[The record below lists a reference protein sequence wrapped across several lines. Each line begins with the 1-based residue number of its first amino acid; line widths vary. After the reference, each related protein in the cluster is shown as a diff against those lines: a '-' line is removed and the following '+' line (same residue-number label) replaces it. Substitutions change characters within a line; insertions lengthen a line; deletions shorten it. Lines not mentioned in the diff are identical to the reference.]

1 MCSCTCIF
9 LWEILVKMDQN
20 ITETH
25 NCIWGYSKRCFII
38 KIIWKEIRSLEV
50 IWTEFTGRAALWIF
64 LKYYKVYQSILHVS
78 IQANWDLMKY
88 GIYSAFVC
96 IQETVYQWIK
106 LEYSRAFQ
114 EKKLDHIFA
123 AQVFPLNLK

>member
-1 MCSCTCIF
+1 
-9 LWEILVKMDQN
+9 MDQN

-38 KIIWKEIRSLEV
+38 RIIWKEIRSLEV
-50 IWTEFTGRAALWIF
+50 IWTFFW
-64 LKYYKVYQSILHVS
+64 KYYKVYQSILHVS

-96 IQETVYQWIK
+96 TQETVYQWIK